1 MTIAIQSTNA
11 TLAALEALTNQ
22 SGASQTAANAA
33 GVPQA
38 LLDPTSTDASSG
50 SSATIFDLSGGA
62 AAAAL
67 GGLTGG
73 LSTAASAADAAV
85 SAGTTIETLLTQM
98 QQAAQSASDPSLS
111 SDSRSQLNA
120 GFKADMAQIQQAI
133 ASASV
138 DGVNLLD
145 GSAVNAQASAGATL
159 SSYDLSLGGPL
170 IGVSAD
176 AGLSTATS
184 AAGLADELGQALD
197 NVTQAI
203 GEINTQG
210 QAIQSHLTVISQAA
224 SALAPG
230 LAGSINGS
238 LDGDGARLQALQVQ
252 QQLSDAGGA
261 ISNQAPQAILA
272 LFNA

>member
-33 GVPQA
+33 GIPQA
-38 LLDPTSTDASSG
+38 LLDPTSTDASD

-85 SAGTTIETLLTQM
+85 SAGSTIETLLTQM
-98 QQAAQSASDPSLS
+98 QQAAQSASDPTLS
-111 SDSRSQLNA
+111 SDSRSQLDA
-120 GFKADMAQIQQAI
+120 GFKSDLAQIQQAV

-145 GSAVNAQASAGATL
+145 GSAVNAQAAGGATL

-170 IGVSAD
+170 IGFGAD

-203 GEINTQG
+203 GQINTQG

-252 QQLSDAGGA
+252 QQLSGAGGA